1 MMTTAHTGHAR
12 VARRGFETWSALLG
26 VLVALAFGTWIYQLT
41 QGLRVTGMRDIVSWG
56 AYIVT
61 FAFFVGLSAGGLI
74 VASAAEV
81 FGVQSLKPLS
91 KLGVLTA
98 LASVTCA
105 GLMIIPDLG
114 RPDRILNLV
123 AHPHWVSPLIW
134 DVGII
139 AVYFVFAAVD
149 LTVLH
154 RRDKAPTGMAKTVRA
169 LAYIGLPTAVL
180 LHSITAWIFGLQIAR
195 TWWNTA
201 LMAPLFVTSAILS
214 GTALVAVAAAAAQW
228 FAHAKVPQQTWRVVT
243 NLLVVSLCVDL
254 FLVACDYIT
263 ILWGNVPRE
272 RAALDLIL
280 PGGSWQSV
288 FWLEWVVGGAV
299 PLVLL
304 MTPRLRASRALIV
317 VAALLAMVGVYAYR
331 IELVVG
337 GLVRPIMQLPPGI
350 AKGSYQGDKASF
362 VYTGTYHPTWVE
374 ISIVVGMFALLATF
388 ITIGYRRLK
397 VLSRPPEIPP
407 SRGAEAA
414 LPMPEVPE
422 AAEVAEVHEAHGA
435 MA

>member
-1 MMTTAHTGHAR
+1 
-12 VARRGFETWSALLG
+12 
-26 VLVALAFGTWIYQLT
+26 
-41 QGLRVTGMRDIVSWG
+41 MRDVVSWG

-81 FGVQSLKPLS
+81 FGVRSLKPLS

-123 AHPHWVSPLIW
+123 AHPHWASPLIW

-139 AVYFVFAAVD
+139 AAYFVFAAVD

-154 RRDKAPTGMAKTVRA
+154 RREKSPTGLAKTVRV

-214 GTALVAVAAAAAQW
+214 GTALVAVVAVAAQW
-228 FAHAKVPQQTWRVVT
+228 FAHVRVPEQTWRVVT

-272 RAALDLIL
+272 RAALNLIL
-280 PGGSWQSV
+280 PGGSWQTV
-288 FWLEWVVGGAV
+288 FWLEWIVGGVV

-304 MTPRLRASRALIV
+304 MTPRFRSSRAL
-317 VAALLAMVGVYAYR
+317 VAVGALLAMVGVYAYR

-350 AKGSYQGDKASF
+350 AKGTYQSDKTSF

-374 ISIVVGMFALLATF
+374 ISIVIGMFALLATF

-397 VLSRPPEIPP
+397 VLSRPPESPP
-407 SRGAEAA
+407 A
-414 LPMPEVPE
+414 PEVAAHVTAPVAQE
-422 AAEVAEVHEAHGA
+422 ALT
-435 MA
+435 